1 MTQSKYTGDNYYY
14 QSAEKLLSTIIV
26 KFNDIKQN
34 HNFLVKRYDEVE
46 RAHQDLLHYIEFANF
61 NVVEGYKVMKK
72 LKDIRTERRL
82 LKSEMEESEIAYK
95 LIDNMVVEQ
104 LVKQFQ
110 QGQSDCKK
118 AQLDFSKT
126 YTPRNL
132 DVAGINESKFKS
144 AQDEYNKKLKE
155 NVVIF
160 K

>member
-1 MTQSKYTGDNYYY
+1 
-14 QSAEKLLSTIIV
+14 
-26 KFNDIKQN
+26 
-34 HNFLVKRYDEVE
+34 
-46 RAHQDLLHYIEFANF
+46 
-61 NVVEGYKVMKK
+61 MKK

-104 LVKQFQ
+104 LIKQFQ

-126 YTPRNL
+126 YAPRNL
-132 DVAGINESKFKS
+132 DVAGIDESKFKS